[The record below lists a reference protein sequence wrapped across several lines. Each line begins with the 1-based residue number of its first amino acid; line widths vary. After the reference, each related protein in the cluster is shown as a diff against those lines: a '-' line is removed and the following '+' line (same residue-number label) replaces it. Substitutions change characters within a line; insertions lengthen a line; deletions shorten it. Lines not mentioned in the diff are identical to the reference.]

1 MSDRADTNRTI
12 RSVEHMRHDHRG
24 GGFKT
29 LDMNEAEGAHE
40 IDPFILVTLFEMSAP
55 TFPPHPHAGFAV
67 ATYILPESPIGFVN
81 QDSLGTRNRIEP
93 GAIHLTVAGSG
104 AVHEEQ
110 PERSGKIAKG
120 FQIWID
126 LANGRRDIAPQAIS
140 LAAGAVP
147 VADLDGAHIRV
158 LAGES
163 NRLTS
168 PLRVPTPI
176 RIVDVT
182 LDPNA
187 RFIQRLEERENAFLI
202 VHGGAVE
209 IDGRPVGAGQ
219 VVRLEASGT
228 TVVVKAQTERAR
240 FTLFAGKPFIQPRVQ
255 GGPMVAADEAQLARY
270 RREYEA
276 GHFGSV
282 TAFAHSR

>member
-1 MSDRADTNRTI
+1 MSDRSDTNRTI
-12 RSVEHMRHDHRG
+12 RSIEPMRHDHRG

-110 PERSGKIAKG
+110 PERSGQVAKG

-126 LANGRRDIAPQAIS
+126 LANGRRDIAPEAIS
-140 LAAGAVP
+140 LAASAVP
-147 VADLDGAHIRV
+147 AADVDGAHIRV
-158 LAGES
+158 VAGQS
-163 NRLTS
+163 HGLTS
-168 PLRVPTPI
+168 PMRVPTPV

-182 LDPNA
+182 LQPNA
-187 RFIQRLEERENAFLI
+187 RFVQRLDPEENAFVI
-202 VHGGAVE
+202 VHGGTIEV
-209 IDGRPVGAGQ
+209 DGRQGGTGQ
-219 VVRLEASGT
+219 VVRTEAASE
-228 TVVVKAQTERAR
+228 VLAVSAASEPAR
-240 FTLFAGKPFIQPRVQ
+240 FTLFSGKPFNQPRVQ
-255 GGPMVAADEAQLARY
+255 GGPMVAQDEEGIARY

-276 GHFGSV
+276 GRFGSV
-282 TAFAHSR
+282 TPFAHSR

>member
-1 MSDRADTNRTI
+1 MADRKI
-12 RSVEHMRHDHRG
+12 KSIEPMRSDHRG

-29 LDMNEAEGAHE
+29 WDMNEAIGAHD

-81 QDSLGTRNRIEP
+81 QDSIGTRNRIEP

-110 PERSGKIAKG
+110 PERAGKAAKG

-126 LANGRRDIAPQAIS
+126 LANEHRDIAPQAIS
-140 LAAGAVP
+140 LVVSAVP
-147 VADLDGAHIRV
+147 IADVEGAHVRV

-163 NRLTS
+163 NGLTS
-168 PLRVPTPI
+168 PLRSPTPH

-182 LDPNA
+182 LEPES
-187 RFIQRLEERENAFLI
+187 RFVQRLDVGENAFLI
-202 VHGGAVE
+202 VHSGTILV
-209 IDGRPVGAGQ
+209 DGREALAGQ
-219 VVRLEASGT
+219 VVRTDPAGDVLAVAAG
-228 TVVVKAQTERAR
+228 VERAR
-240 FTLFAGKPFIQPRVQ
+240 FTLFSGHPFDQPRAM
-255 GGPMVAADEAQLARY
+255 GGPMVAQDDAGLAKY
-270 RREYEA
+270 RREYDA
-276 GHFGSV
+276 GRFGSV
-282 TAFAHSR
+282 VPFAQSR